1 MLLFKKTLF
10 HYYYLITEW
19 KNQHRSASSRS
30 SDFIKIHSTK
40 EKHELFKMLQECL
53 SVDTGKKKKNNKK
66 NQKNQACKK
75 NYRGS

>member
-19 KNQHRSASSRS
+19 KNQHISASSRS

-40 EKHELFKMLQECL
+40 EKHELFKMSQECL
-53 SVDTGKKKKNNKK
+53 SVDTGKEKKTKK
-66 NQKNQACKK
+66 TKES
-75 NYRGS
+75 GM